1 MLTTAVRKSGPVVV
15 LMLLVLLGPD
25 RTGEA
30 RAVQLFAHRG
40 VCVEHPEN
48 SLAAVKAA
56 LDLGL
61 LGTEIDLRTTRDGS
75 LVLMHDP
82 TVDRTTDGRGL
93 IKEMDLARVK
103 KLRLKDKQG
112 RITREPPPTLAQV
125 LELAATR
132 PGFELALDLKEVDP
146 AQVARKVAASGIKD
160 RVIFSIDDPQKVGTI
175 RAVREVDPELKISVD
190 LLTWWKIEGLPS
202 FAAKA
207 LEAQALFA
215 SEWFFPRWGFAEA
228 REAGARVMVFLWGE
242 HDLLSRAKRAAD
254 LGAQVISSDRP
265 DLLLELAL

>member
-1 MLTTAVRKSGPVVV
+1 MSKIRKGGPAIV
-15 LMLLVLLGPD
+15 LALLILLGLAGQA
-25 RTGEA
+25 RAGEA
-30 RAVQLFAHRG
+30 GLFAHRG
-40 VCVEHPEN
+40 FCLHHPEN
-48 SLAAVKAA
+48 SLASVKAA

-61 LGTEIDLRTTRDGS
+61 LGTEIDLRTTRDKA

-82 TVDRTTDGRGL
+82 TVDRTTDGTGQV
-93 IKEMDLARVK
+93 KEMDLAQVK

-112 RITREPPPTLAQV
+112 RVTKEAPPTLAQV

-132 PGFELALDLKEVDP
+132 PGFELALDLKAVDP
-146 AQVARKVAASGIKD
+146 AKVAQEVAASDIRD
-160 RVIFSIDDPQKVGTI
+160 RVIFSIDAPQKVETI
-175 RAVREVDPELKISVD
+175 RAIRKVDPELKICVD

-242 HDLLSRAKRAAD
+242 HDLLSRARRAVD
-254 LGAQVISSDRP
+254 LGAQVVSSDRP
-265 DLLLELAL
+265 DLLLELAR